1 MRYIKICIQ
10 SKHQYYIDQFI
21 ILFNKKSRTL
31 FKSVKQLFIQK
42 KYQPRFSVL
51 TSPHVNKKAQEQFEI
66 RIYYWQIKVQTF
78 ELLKLGI
85 FLKKVNESVFPNL
98 NFKLKLTSDILTK
111 ASPLTSIR
119 TYRKKHLI
127 KIIENYGV

>member
-1 MRYIKICIQ
+1 MRYIKMCIQ

-21 ILFNKKSRTL
+21 ILFNKKSRTF
-31 FKSVKQLFIQK
+31 FKSIKQIFIKK

-66 RIYYWQIKVQTF
+66 KIYYWQMKVQTF

-85 FLKKVNESVFPNL
+85 FLKRVNESVFPNL
-98 NFKLKLTSDILTK
+98 NFKLKLTSDRPKT
-111 ASPLTSIR
+111 SPLSNIR
-119 TYRKKHLI
+119 TYRKKHLL
-127 KIIENYGV
+127 KIIENSGV